1 MGAAESLPPVPSSKI
16 KPCRMEGRLK
26 GNMEEAVMRAPTRG
40 AKVPARSS
48 RASKKAVARQKRP
61 SRFSRESKKAARG
74 ARVESK
80 SAVRMKRDGLF

>member
-26 GNMEEAVMRAPTRG
+26 GNMEEAGGMRAPTRGAKVPARG

-48 RASKKAVARQKRP
+48 RASKKAVAR
-61 SRFSRESKKAARG
+61 KKNQTFRAQRG
-74 ARVESK
+74 
-80 SAVRMKRDGLF
+80 F